1 MRFPEWFRTSVA
13 MVYAEKIPTTIEYLC
28 RVLEVN
34 DPWVDSIIEHLRHK
48 QVIMDKM
55 SQS

>member
-1 MRFPEWFRTSVA
+1 